1 MAVLKTA
8 VRLAH
13 RGFESLPL
21 RHLMLTRTLGSSRA
35 AEGLFV
41 FGRGRSRGSQ
51 PHRGA
56 MHEGRDLLDEGWVYS
71 VGCGGSCSTHNPWPI
86 PPEDRGVAGREVA
99 DCARG
104 GGAGSAASSAPWLHG
119 TVLVLVGFGGRGG
132 GRLTESGTA
141 LCARNVPFLQMTEVV
156 PQSSGGKRSPRR
168 RSTSPIRP
176 SVTTLKSYSAV
187 R

>member
-21 RHLMLTRTLGSSRA
+21 RHLMLTRTLGSGRA

-41 FGRGRSRGSQ
+41 FGRGRSRGVPTS
-51 PHRGA
+51 PGRNARGSGA
-56 MHEGRDLLDEGWVYS
+56 TG
-71 VGCGGSCSTHNPWPI
+71 
-86 PPEDRGVAGREVA
+86 RGVGVLRGVRGLVQYAQPPASTARGSWSSRPGPGRLRPWRRCGVCGVVGPLA
-99 DCARG
+99 SWDCAG
-104 GGAGSAASSAPWLHG
+104 P
-119 TVLVLVGFGGRGG
+119 GRLWREQR

-141 LCARNVPFLQMTEVV
+141 FGARNVPFLQMTEVV

-176 SVTTLKSYSAV
+176 SVTTLRSYSAV

>member
-1 MAVLKTA
+1 M
-8 VRLAH
+8 
-13 RGFESLPL
+13 
-21 RHLMLTRTLGSSRA
+21 
-35 AEGLFV
+35 

-71 VGCGGSCSTHNPWPI
+71 VGCGGSCSTHNLWPVL
-86 PPEDRGVAGREVA
+86 PEARGVAGRDVT
-99 DCARG
+99 DCAG
-104 GGAGSAASSAPWLHG
+104 VEVVGTVASSAPWLHG
-119 TVLVLVGFGGRGG
+119 TVLVLVGFGGSGG

-141 LCARNVPFLQMTEVV
+141 FGARNVPFLQMTEVV

-176 SVTTLKSYSAV
+176 SVTTLRSYSAV